1 MYKRQC
7 RDLSGRR
14 LRHVNDEIALERWHQ
29 ARARNEARKRDGGGA
44 AAEEDE
50 DAPAHGIRGWH
61 LAVPSWAELP
71 TKARKSKAALRRA
84 AAARRWQDEEA
95 DVLASGCVTRSFE
108 GAVTMVDTVHDA
120 FCVVGGDCY
129 VPASA
134 NAKDDDD
141 WAAAPLRVGDVLSV
155 RAAHRP
161 QGRNKWT
168 AYRAE
173 RVSRA
178 PPGKESYIKY
188 CSLFNENYHE
198 GGPVIVRPEEV
209 GLTSVADEIGES
221 VKIAMPILAFWISV
235 SSAFVVYGQLTS

>member
-1 MYKRQC
+1 MTRALVGGAGGGGQLLRNLGRAGGGVRTGAEIKNPPSAAHRSINHAGTARDFGAC

-29 ARARNEARKRDGGGA
+29 ARARNEARKRDGGA

-95 DVLASGCVTRSFE
+95 GRPRGGCVTRSFE

-120 FCVVGGDCY
+120 RVVDGAATCRPRRTPRTTTTG
-129 VPASA
+129 PRRRSASA
-134 NAKDDDD
+134 
-141 WAAAPLRVGDVLSV
+141 
-155 RAAHRP
+155 
-161 QGRNKWT
+161 
-168 AYRAE
+168 
-173 RVSRA
+173 
-178 PPGKESYIKY
+178 
-188 CSLFNENYHE
+188 
-198 GGPVIVRPEEV
+198 
-209 GLTSVADEIGES
+209 TS
-221 VKIAMPILAFWISV
+221 
-235 SSAFVVYGQLTS
+235 